1 LWFEACGSLFQINLS
16 THEPIDEF
24 PMSLF
29 TVSSEKEKALL
40 DRMASLGVAES
51 DLRETFVRSSGPG
64 GQKVNKTSSCVQLVH
79 IPTGLTVK
87 CQRERSQAMNRFL
100 ARRLLLDRIEKLQRG
115 VVEAEKDRA
124 EKIRR
129 QKRKR
134 SKRAR
139 EKMLEAKHRQS
150 EKKGL
155 RGKVPRDGD

>member
-1 LWFEACGSLFQINLS
+1 MVLTSVLVPRTSSLN
-16 THEPIDEF
+16 

-51 DLRETFVRSSGPG
+51 DFRETFIRSSGPG

-79 IPTGLTVK
+79 VPTGLTVK
-87 CQRERSQAMNRFL
+87 CQRERSQAVNRFL
-100 ARRLLLDRIEKLQRG
+100 ARRLLLDRIEKLQKG
-115 VVEAEKDRA
+115 VVEAQQDRA

-134 SKRAR
+134 SKRAK
-139 EKMLEAKHRQS
+139 EKMLDAKHRQS

-155 RGKVPRDGD
+155 RSKIPRDGD